1 MSAWTLVD
9 EECRPEADTC
19 PPLSVFNHMIS
30 FEGDPVANQLA
41 SGRCWLFALTNVV
54 RIFTTR
60 KYKLSKF
67 QLSQVR
73 QRIPESRET
82 CLLTL
87 FCVQSYLFFYDHL
100 SKANWF
106 LEQVLDLVDEKLESR
121 KMQFLFSNM
130 PAQDGGKLLWL
141 FELTA
146 L

>member
-1 MSAWTLVD
+1 ML
-9 EECRPEADTC
+9 
-19 PPLSVFNHMIS
+19 
-30 FEGDPVANQLA
+30 
-41 SGRCWLFALTNVV
+41 VV
-54 RIFTTR
+54 RVDKRREDLHDPKIQAR
-60 KYKLSKF
+60 
-67 QLSQVR
+67 QVPGLAGASTDFR
-73 QRIPESRET
+73 VTQDVLAENVR
-82 CLLTL
+82 
-87 FCVQSYLFFYDHL
+87 VQSYLFFYDHL